1 MVKALSIGYE
11 LYIIVDRIIFLLLCE
26 YICICIYACYLYI
39 YILIRRKML
48 YSRPSLIQISLI
60 RTLANPNTFP
70 APEIGVATSY

>member
-39 YILIRRKML
+39 YNLIRRKML
-48 YSRPSLIQISLI
+48 YIENL
-60 RTLANPNTFP
+60 
-70 APEIGVATSY
+70 EWC